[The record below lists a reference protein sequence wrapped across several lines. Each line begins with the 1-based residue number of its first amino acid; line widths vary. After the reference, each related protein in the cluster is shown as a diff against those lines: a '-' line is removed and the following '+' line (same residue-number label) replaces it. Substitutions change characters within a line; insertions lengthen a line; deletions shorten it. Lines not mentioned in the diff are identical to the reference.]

1 MCMAPPCCGSNPSHQ
16 RPRIRHSASPSAATP
31 WCSVMYAP
39 AGPAVLAAKHPTVVA
54 LVQHLPHLPPL
65 VPRGIG
71 TNPFGC
77 AKLMPC
83 HQQQQHAS
91 LRQRYAPMMLVSAVR
106 SWAGAPLCLSRQP
119 ASQRL
124 NLPLASFTAARP
136 PMPNGGACKTNRDQH
151 ACPGQQSQSNL
162 TTVHVPLMGDLADAT
177 CSDASASSSLFV
189 LPLAPSVPGRS
200 PPVLIRLQV
209 VWGTRTQINHTG
221 ADRRVHSLRHAFF
234 FLLFFFGP
242 CRPARFCRACRASH
256 DTAQCGH
263 HRIVGPANNADP
275 EREGNAVSH
284 KMPAY
289 RLAQT
294 VFLFCRTRSVG
305 GRATGDF
312 SPAHHCIVSMS
323 CHVAEAVA

>member
-1 MCMAPPCCGSNPSHQ
+1 
-16 RPRIRHSASPSAATP
+16 
-31 WCSVMYAP
+31 
-39 AGPAVLAAKHPTVVA
+39 
-54 LVQHLPHLPPL
+54 
-65 VPRGIG
+65 
-71 TNPFGC
+71 
-77 AKLMPC
+77 
-83 HQQQQHAS
+83 
-91 LRQRYAPMMLVSAVR
+91 
-106 SWAGAPLCLSRQP
+106 
-119 ASQRL
+119 
-124 NLPLASFTAARP
+124 
-136 PMPNGGACKTNRDQH
+136 
-151 ACPGQQSQSNL
+151 
-162 TTVHVPLMGDLADAT
+162 MGDLADAT
-177 CSDASASSSLFV
+177 YSDASASSSLFV

-323 CHVAEAVA
+323 PAHSTLSCHVAEAVA